1 MLHKSVR
8 SAASGIVIRLPV
20 AVKMLLCSVVGFDWT
35 LFLLQIVGALYLAP
49 PGIS

>member
-20 AVKMLLCSVVGFDWT
+20 AVKMLLCSVVGFYWT
-35 LFLLQIVGALYLAP
+35 LFSFADRGCFVAP
-49 PGIS
+49 LGIS

>member
-20 AVKMLLCSVVGFDWT
+20 AVKMLLWSVVGF
-35 LFLLQIVGALYLAP
+35 LLDPFSFADRGCFVAP

>member
-20 AVKMLLCSVVGFDWT
+20 AVKMLLWSVVGFDWT
-35 LFLLQIVGALYLAP
+35 LFSFADRGCFVAL